1 MRLPF
6 SVVIAPTLLIA
17 PFAAAESNLDA
28 LLEMSLISLAETK
41 VVSATRTAQSL
52 ADTPASVYVITAKEI
67 NRSGA
72 RSVADALALA
82 PGLHVAKY
90 SNYDWGVTARGQNQA
105 LNNTLLVMVD
115 GRSVFN
121 PMFSGVDWDLIPV
134 SMDNIEQIEVVL
146 GPVGTI
152 WGGNA
157 VNGVIN
163 IITFDAENA
172 SDGKIAI
179 NEGNYH
185 YSEYK
190 LHDSTEIGDYGYL
203 SGYFEFVDHMP
214 WTSDEESVQPLQ
226 DYNVYTERFGARF
239 DYQKFAHTLSIQAG
253 GIRSREDY
261 QWATYQPHFLY
272 PGKPSVES
280 YDTEMTMQEYFSG
293 LQHIYDTEN
302 GDSWDNKLWLTY
314 SSNDGT
320 DRDAEFWRFDLDSH
334 YTINDFW
341 GTQLSL
347 GGNVRVI
354 QEKLGT
360 YSIVD
365 RYSMPYVRVTDD
377 ADFLN
382 QNYGIYV
389 NWNIDVT
396 DSTTLTLGN
405 RWQYN
410 NLTNGIEPQPQVRVS
425 YKISDNQRLWAGWG
439 RAVVTPSRLELETTF
454 QQNIYIESGASDAA
468 GNQYDYIANYL
479 YRGSE
484 NLNIETVES
493 YELGYRF
500 WDSNTLQLSLSSY
513 YSVHDNI
520 RAAKNVSAQG
530 WVVEGNSSPG
540 TVGTY
545 IEQYITEY
553 IDPLWSE
560 TMGGEVAVKWQ
571 PIEQFQ
577 VNANY
582 SYKRIIGHCEG
593 AICGSNDAVKRQLE
607 NQPNHFVNAQVMW
620 DITPQWWVSS
630 TMNYVSESTLH
641 EDFLD
646 DPSYIWPKVLSFDAS
661 VSWQFADYAPRITG
675 TAENLGA
682 DQSNEYPSNQGAFNN
697 GTQYWLTVE
706 WNYGAIDWSE

>member
-6 SVVIAPTLLIA
+6 SAVIAPTLLVA
-17 PFAAAESNLDA
+17 PFTNAESSLNS
-28 LLEMSLISLAETK
+28 LLEMSLVSLTDTK
-41 VVSATRTAQSL
+41 VISATRTAQSL
-52 ADTPASVYVITAKEI
+52 ADTAAAVYVITAKEI

-105 LNNTLLVMVD
+105 LNNTLMVMVD

-163 IITFDAENA
+163 IITFEAENA
-172 SDGKIAI
+172 PNGKVAI

-190 LHDSTEIGDYGYL
+190 LHDSTAVGDYGYL

-214 WTSDEESVQPLQ
+214 WTSTEDRVQPVQ

-261 QWATYQPHFLY
+261 QWLKYNPHFLF
-272 PGKPSVES
+272 PGQPDTEM

-293 LQHIYDTEN
+293 LQHIYDKEN

-320 DRDAEFWRFDLDSH
+320 DRDAKFWRLDLDSH
-334 YTINDFW
+334 YTMNDLW
-341 GTQLSL
+341 GTQLSI
-347 GGNVRVI
+347 GGNARI
-354 QEKLGT
+354 IKEKLGT
-360 YSIVD
+360 YSIAE
-365 RYSMPYVRVTDD
+365 RYSMPYVRVTDE
-377 ADFLN
+377 ASFLN
-382 QNYGIYV
+382 QSYGIYA
-389 NWNIDVT
+389 NWNIDISNDT
-396 DSTTLTLGN
+396 KLTLGN

-410 NLTNGIEPQPQVRVS
+410 NLTHGIEPQPQVRVS
-425 YKISDNQRLWAGWG
+425 HELSNNQRLWAGWG
-439 RAVVTPSRLELETTF
+439 RAVVTPSRLEQETTF
-454 QQNIYIESGASDAA
+454 QENYYVESGAFDDA
-468 GNQYDYIANYL
+468 GNQYDYIASYL
-479 YRGSE
+479 YRGNE
-484 NLNIETVES
+484 NLNIETVET
-493 YELGYRF
+493 YELGYRV
-500 WDSNTLQLSLSSY
+500 WDDNTMQLSLSGY

-530 WVVEGNSSPG
+530 WIITGNSSPG

-545 IEQYITEY
+545 IEQYISEY

-560 TMGGEVAVKWQ
+560 TMGGEVALKWQ
-571 PIEQFQ
+571 PLDQLQ
-577 VNANY
+577 LNANY
-582 SYKRIIGHCEG
+582 SYKRIVGHCEG
-593 AICGSNDAVKRQLE
+593 AICSSNNAVKRQLE

-630 TMNYVSESTLH
+630 TMHYVSESTLH

-661 VSWQFADYAPRITG
+661 LSWQFAKYAPRITAS
-675 TAENLGA
+675 AENLGA
-682 DQSNEYPSNQGAFNN
+682 DQSKEYPDNLRPYNN
-697 GTQYWLTVE
+697 GTQYWLSVE
-706 WNYGAIDWSE
+706 WNYASVNWSE